1 MTNSDNPSLLTV
13 NDLTVRFPVRQGFEH
28 RYVHAVERVSFT
40 LERGRTLGLVGESGS
55 GKTTVGRSLLGLLPT
70 AKIHGEA
77 LLEDSNILN
86 ISHSHRRRSLT
97 PRMQMI
103 FQDPAGSLNPRMT
116 VGNIIAEPLRC
127 HRKLTSG
134 NIWKRVPDLLT
145 QVGLSPAYASRYPH
159 EFSGGQRQRIGI
171 ARAIALQPD
180 IVICD
185 EPVSA
190 LDVSIQAQI
199 LNLLKDLQDQL
210 GLSYLFI
217 AHNLAVVRH
226 FADDVA
232 VMYLGRIV
240 ERAPADHIMDITN
253 VRHPYTRSLLASIPL
268 PDPTAHVGREPLT
281 GEMPS
286 PIAPPTGCAFHPR
299 CPLARKVATTLPED
313 QTVTIAS
320 GDQELTLPRTCVD
333 AIPTLEPVSGE
344 SHHTCA
350 CHFANAT
357 QD

>member
-1 MTNSDNPSLLTV
+1 MTNPDHPSLLTV

-28 RYVHAVERVSFT
+28 RHVHAVERVSFA

-70 AKIHGEA
+70 AKVLGKA
-77 LLEDSNILN
+77 MLGDTDIL
-86 ISHSHRRRSLT
+86 SVRHSHRRRAIT

-116 VGNIIAEPLRC
+116 IGNIIAEPLRC
-127 HRKLTSG
+127 HRRQASG
-134 NIWKRVPDLLT
+134 NIWERVSELLT

-240 ERAPADHIMDITN
+240 ERAPADHIMDIHN

-299 CPLARKVATTLPED
+299 CPLARKVASTLRAE
-313 QTVTIAS
+313 QTLTITS
-320 GDQELTLPRTCVD
+320 GDQQLTLPRSCVD
-333 AIPTLEPVSGE
+333 TIPTLEPVSGE

-350 CHFANAT
+350 CHFAST
-357 QD
+357 PQT